1 MDYHYKI
8 FMLLIVVVYIFYSTW
23 GIEKYTNKIIHIIIC
38 IINHSIFFLFSF
50 SAHMQT
56 TFHWSCPPLWNIDRA
71 MLEDCNVKSNIK
83 SHGCN
88 SKKLINTKS
97 YFYLFCVHIH
107 TPVSP
112 YPYTSITI
120 SIHQYHHIHTPVS
133 QYPYTSI
140 TISIHQ
146 YHHIHTPVS
155 LYPYTSI
162 TISIHQYHHIHTPV
176 SPYP

>member
-71 MLEDCNVKSNIK
+71 VLEEFNVKNNIK
-83 SHGCN
+83 SRGCN
-88 SKKLINTKS
+88 SKKLINTKN
-97 YFYLFCVHIH
+97 YFYFLCPYPYTSITISIYQYQYIH
-107 TPVSP
+107 TLVSP

-120 SIHQYHHIHTPVS
+120 SIHQYHHIHTPVPP
-133 QYPYTSI
+133 YRYTSI
-140 TISIHQ
+140 TISIH
-146 YHHIHTPVS
+146 
-155 LYPYTSI
+155 
-162 TISIHQYHHIHTPV
+162 
-176 SPYP
+176 